1 MRGSRQASGAWD
13 AALGVTASNRSRSEA
28 SDVRSRGPE
37 DVSSPAAGNALDRFI
52 RRFNYTAYF
61 LALLTLYAL
70 AAIALGLALA
80 PGIWLVT
87 RGAEF
92 AAGLPAGLT
101 WPARGIALAL
111 GFFVSGFAL
120 LVIVPVFNAL
130 LPTRV
135 QPFKGGY
142 FTLAALPW
150 YLHNGLFY
158 LVRYTFLPFVTL
170 TPFGVWFLRAMGMR
184 IGRRSFINTEY
195 ISDPR
200 LITLG
205 DDVALGGSVRIFA
218 HYGGGGHL
226 VIAPVR
232 VGDGAT
238 IGLGATVMGDVEVG
252 PRATV
257 LPHSVL
263 LPGSR
268 VGAEET
274 WGGVPAQP
282 ITPEAMDRLKET
294 IREYARAA
302 AERRPQ

>member
-1 MRGSRQASGAWD
+1 MNAVGAPR
-13 AALGVTASNRSRSEA
+13 AEVTN
-28 SDVRSRGPE
+28 
-37 DVSSPAAGNALDRFI
+37 PAPRNALDRFI
-52 RRFNYTAYF
+52 RRFNYPA
-61 LALLTLYAL
+61 YAL
-70 AAIALGLALA
+70 AMLALYSLGATALGLALA
-80 PGIWLVT
+80 PGLWLFERVT
-87 RGAEF
+87 AL
-92 AAGLPAGLT
+92 AAPLPAWLA
-101 WPARGIALAL
+101 WPARGIGLAFA
-111 GFFVSGFAL
+111 FFLSGFSL
-120 LVIVPVFNAL
+120 LVVVPVYNAM

-135 QPFKGGY
+135 RPFKGGY

-170 TPFGVWFLRAMGMR
+170 SPFGVWFLRGMGMR
-184 IGRRSFINTEY
+184 IGRRSFINTER

-252 PRATV
+252 PGATV

-263 LPGSR
+263 LPGTR
-268 VGAEET
+268 VGAGET
-274 WGGVPAQP
+274 WGGVPAER
-282 ITPEAMDRLKET
+282 ITREAMDRYKES
-294 IREYARAA
+294 IRPYAVAA
-302 AERRPQ
+302 AGRRPATGKSSKGAVGESARGGAS

>member
-1 MRGSRQASGAWD
+1 MNAV
-13 AALGVTASNRSRSEA
+13 GVLRVEVT
-28 SDVRSRGPE
+28 
-37 DVSSPAAGNALDRFI
+37 SPAPRNALDRFI
-52 RRFNYTAYF
+52 RRFNYPA
-61 LALLTLYAL
+61 YAL
-70 AAIALGLALA
+70 AMLALYSLGATALGLALA
-80 PGIWLVT
+80 PGLWLFERVT
-87 RGAEF
+87 AL
-92 AAGLPAGLT
+92 AASLPAWLA
-101 WPARGIALAL
+101 WPARGIGLAFA
-111 GFFVSGFAL
+111 FFVSGFSL
-120 LVIVPVFNAL
+120 LAVVPVYNAL

-135 QPFKGGY
+135 RPFKGGY

-170 TPFGVWFLRAMGMR
+170 SPFGVWFLRGMGMR
-184 IGRRSFINTEY
+184 IGRRSFINTER

-252 PRATV
+252 PGATV

-263 LPGSR
+263 LPGTR
-268 VGAEET
+268 VGAGET
-274 WGGVPAQP
+274 WGGVPAQR
-282 ITPEAMDRLKET
+282 ITREAMDQYKES
-294 IREYARAA
+294 IRPYAEAA
-302 AERRPQ
+302 AERRPGTPQSSKGAVGESARGGAS

>member
-1 MRGSRQASGAWD
+1 VNGTGAPG
-13 AALGVTASNRSRSEA
+13 ALVT
-28 SDVRSRGPE
+28 
-37 DVSSPAAGNALDRFI
+37 SPAPQNALDRFI
-52 RRFNYTAYF
+52 RRFNYPA
-61 LALLTLYAL
+61 YAL
-70 AAIALGLALA
+70 AMLGLYSLGASALGLALA
-80 PGIWLVT
+80 PGLWLFHRV
-87 RGAEF
+87 
-92 AAGLPAGLT
+92 AGLAVGLPDWLA
-101 WPARGIALAL
+101 WPARGIGLAFA
-111 GFFVSGFAL
+111 FFVSGFSL
-120 LVIVPVFNAL
+120 LAVVPAYNAV
-130 LPTRV
+130 LPTRAR
-135 QPFKGGY
+135 PFKGGY

-170 TPFGVWFLRAMGMR
+170 SPFGVWFLRAMGMH
-184 IGRRSFINTEY
+184 IGKRSFINTEC

-238 IGLGATVMGDVEVG
+238 IGLGATVMGDVEIG
-252 PRATV
+252 PGATV

-268 VGAEET
+268 VGAGET
-274 WGGVPAQP
+274 WGGVPAQR
-282 ITPEAMDRLKET
+282 ITREAMDHIKES
-294 IREYARAA
+294 IR
-302 AERRPQ
+302 Q

>member
-1 MRGSRQASGAWD
+1 MSAAPVVVVPAS
-13 AALGVTASNRSRSEA
+13 L
-28 SDVRSRGPE
+28 PE
-37 DVSSPAAGNALDRFI
+37 RPPPAEVESPPPRNAVDRFI
-52 RRFNYTAYF
+52 RRFHYTAYM
-61 LALLTLYAL
+61 LALVSLYAV
-70 AAIALGLALA
+70 ATMALGLALA
-80 PGIWLVT
+80 PGLWAFEQGRALANGLPGLIAWPV
-87 RGAEF
+87 RGA
-92 AAGLPAGLT
+92 
-101 WPARGIALAL
+101 AL
-111 GFFVSGFAL
+111 GAGFFIFGFSL
-120 LVIVPVFNAL
+120 LVVVPVFNAV
-130 LPTRV
+130 LPTRIR
-135 QPFKGGY
+135 PFKGGY

-170 TPFGVWFLRAMGMR
+170 NPCGVWFLRAMGMR

-195 ISDPR
+195 ISDPC
-200 LITLG
+200 LLTLG
-205 DDVALGGSVRIFA
+205 DDVALGGGVRIFA

-252 PRATV
+252 ARATV

-268 VGAEET
+268 VGADQT

-282 ITPEAMDRLKET
+282 IAPDAMDRIKES
-294 IREYARAA
+294 IREYSRAA
-302 AERRPQ
+302 AARSRP

>member
-1 MRGSRQASGAWD
+1 MMSTAPAIAPS
-13 AALGVTASNRSRSEA
+13 AAPRAGLAPAEVE
-28 SDVRSRGPE
+28 
-37 DVSSPAAGNALDRFI
+37 SPPPRNAVDRFI
-52 RRFNYTAYF
+52 RRFHYTAYM
-61 LALLTLYAL
+61 LAFGALYAF
-70 AAIALGLALA
+70 AALALGLALA
-80 PGIWLVT
+80 PALWIVEQGNLLANGLSPWLAWPV
-87 RGAEF
+87 RGTAW
-92 AAGLPAGLT
+92 AAGFFAF
-101 WPARGIALAL
+101 
-111 GFFVSGFAL
+111 GFSLL
-120 LVIVPVFNAL
+120 LVVPIFNAV

-135 QPFKGGY
+135 RPFKGGY

-170 TPFGVWFLRAMGMR
+170 NPFGVWFLRAMGMR
-184 IGRRSFINTEY
+184 IGKRSFINTEY
-195 ISDPR
+195 ISDPC
-200 LITLG
+200 LLSLG

-268 VGAEET
+268 VGADET
-274 WGGVPAQP
+274 WGGVPAQR
-282 ITPEAMDRLKET
+282 ITPEAMDQIKDS
-294 IREYARAA
+294 IREYSRAA
-302 AERRPQ
+302 TGRRSRRG

>member
-1 MRGSRQASGAWD
+1 MPRTAEESEAGSRP
-13 AALGVTASNRSRSEA
+13 
-28 SDVRSRGPE
+28 PE
-37 DVSSPAAGNALDRFI
+37 VKSPPARNALDRFI
-52 RRFNYTAYF
+52 RRFNYTAYA
-61 LALLTLYAL
+61 LAMLALYAL
-70 AAIALGLALA
+70 VATALGLALA
-80 PGIWLVT
+80 PGLWLFS
-87 RGAEF
+87 RGAER
-92 AAGLPAGLT
+92 AEELSGWLAWSTRGL
-101 WPARGIALAL
+101 ALAAA
-111 GFFVSGFAL
+111 FFLSGFAL
-120 LVIVPVFNAL
+120 LVVVPVFNAV
-130 LPTRV
+130 LPTRI

-150 YLHNGLFY
+150 YIHNGLFY
-158 LVRYTFLPFVTL
+158 LVRFTFLPFVTL

-184 IGRRSFINTEY
+184 VGRRSFINTEY
-195 ISDPR
+195 ISDPQ

-268 VGAEET
+268 VGADET

-294 IREYARAA
+294 IREYSRAA
-302 AERRPQ
+302 GERRPR